1 MTRLQTTRLRHAMSR
16 LSPGAASRVH
26 PQGTQDGDLLQF
38 RVLSFGLEHR
48 KTLPVLITV
57 PVRLA
62 GNRLVEDLMKLKTM
76 LRFLGR
82 FVRAQEAV
90 SALEYAII
98 VGVVVAGVGGALAAF
113 TGDVEDAIEGI
124 ATDVATTTN
133 TVGTGNLAAGNN
145 DLGL

>member
-1 MTRLQTTRLRHAMSR
+1 
-16 LSPGAASRVH
+16 
-26 PQGTQDGDLLQF
+26 
-38 RVLSFGLEHR
+38 
-48 KTLPVLITV
+48 
-57 PVRLA
+57 
-62 GNRLVEDLMKLKTM
+62 MKLKTM

-124 ATDVATTTN
+124 STDV
-133 TVGTGNLAAGNN
+133 TGRHGYRWPRQSCERGNS
-145 DLGL
+145 DSWPLS

>member
-1 MTRLQTTRLRHAMSR
+1 MTMTRLQTTRFKSR
-16 LSPGAASRVH
+16 APARNTGRRTYPNSASSAS
-26 PQGTQDGDLLQF
+26 DW
-38 RVLSFGLEHR
+38 EHR

-98 VGVVVAGVGGALAAF
+98 VGVVVAGVGGALAMF
-113 TGDVEDAIEGI
+113 TGDVEDAIEGVGTKVTT
-124 ATDVATTTN
+124 ATG
-133 TVGTGNLAAGNN
+133 TVGTGNLADGQ
-145 DLGL
+145 

>member
-1 MTRLQTTRLRHAMSR
+1 
-16 LSPGAASRVH
+16 
-26 PQGTQDGDLLQF
+26 
-38 RVLSFGLEHR
+38 
-48 KTLPVLITV
+48 
-57 PVRLA
+57 
-62 GNRLVEDLMKLKTM
+62 MKLKTM

-124 ATDVATTTN
+124 STDVKTTTD
-133 TVGTGNLAAGNN
+133 TVGTGNLAAGQ
-145 DLGL
+145 